1 MAEPARAD
9 LEFFWD
15 PICPFAWQTS
25 RWVRRVA
32 GLRGLTVEWRLITLS
47 ILNEARD
54 YDAEFPEGYRE
65 GHDKG
70 RRMLRVAASVRAAEG
85 PGALDA
91 LYEALGRSIW
101 QVVPEP
107 GTDPRAHVATD
118 GHLAGVLEAA
128 GLDPA
133 HAGAATDRSW
143 DDELRAETEEA
154 IGRTGPDVGTPIL
167 TFGPPDG
174 PSIFGPVIS
183 EVPATDEECLD
194 LYDTVLALVSN
205 PSFSELKRTNR
216 PQLDLPILTGR
227 PD

>member
-1 MAEPARAD
+1 MAEPAPAD

-32 GLRGLTVEWRLITLS
+32 DLRGLTVEWRLITLS

-85 PGALDA
+85 PGALDS
-91 LYEALGRSIW
+91 LCEALGRSIW
-101 QVVPEP
+101 YVVPEP

-216 PQLDLPILTGR
+216 PTLDLPILTGR

>member
-1 MAEPARAD
+1 
-9 LEFFWD
+9 
-15 PICPFAWQTS
+15 
-25 RWVRRVA
+25 
-32 GLRGLTVEWRLITLS
+32 
-47 ILNEARD
+47 
-54 YDAEFPEGYRE
+54 
-65 GHDKG
+65 
-70 RRMLRVAASVRAAEG
+70 MLRVAASVRAAEG

-216 PQLDLPILTGR
+216 PTLDLPILTGR